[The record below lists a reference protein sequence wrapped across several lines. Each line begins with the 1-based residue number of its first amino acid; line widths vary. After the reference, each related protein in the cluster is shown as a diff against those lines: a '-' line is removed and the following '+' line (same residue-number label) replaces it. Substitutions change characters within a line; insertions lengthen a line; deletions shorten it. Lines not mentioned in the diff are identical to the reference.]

1 MIICM
6 LVMLEICIRVYSKS
20 LRHHLPINQQSL
32 STSKDL
38 IIDNHEKKFTDF
50 QMEYFWRWTT

>member
-1 MIICM
+1 M